1 MNLSGKAG
9 QENLSS
15 LAMRGAVHG
24 FATGLLFGGAEIF
37 FSGLFSEIYGF
48 AYLFMILLYAGAT
61 SILGAALYIALSKVE
76 KFFISAKNSASR
88 SAFRFS
94 VFLIGFIFLH
104 SFYFLNEKVLAGKSL
119 FTASSIFASFA
130 LLALCSGLA
139 FIFYHLNS
147 KRDFSSWFWNYCA
160 VAALPIILLVGVTYH
175 IFGFGA
181 APQAGFSRA
190 AVNILI
196 FVSVPLL
203 GFFIEYAG
211 LRLLSPRLQ
220 TSAGGARLAIFAILG
235 LAGMALLGPP
245 SLNGYDAANDSP
257 AREPV
262 ANLQGKPNII
272 WIVIDTA
279 RRDRLSLYGY
289 HRQTTPNLDDFAKEA
304 VVFNRAIS
312 AAPWTVPSHG
322 SMFTGM
328 YPSKHGAQHS
338 GQRIHSDPLAQAN
351 LTIAEIF
358 SGVGYKTACIAAN
371 NAGLSPGFGL
381 NQGFEMYFEAMP
393 AIKSLFWGK
402 LIESLPE
409 DFKNNRL
416 RHNEIRLSSE
426 LNLFIRRWLDKHA
439 GDPFFLFVNYME
451 PHGGYNHIPQPY
463 DTLFGFRRETHDE
476 VFAGFDPVK
485 VMRKEAAITP
495 AQRQFYDAYTDR
507 KIVYMDHHI
516 GRLFEDLKKR
526 KLYDEAMII
535 VVADHGNLDGEH
547 YSFGHNTELYDILI
561 HVPLII
567 KYPKSMQRTGAVDH
581 YVSTIDL
588 MPEILKVCG
597 LPITEDVQGQPVDE
611 VEHEIIAELTEQKN
625 NAHAK
630 LNPERYYRNLRAIY
644 SNDEENLK
652 YIQSSNGES
661 ELYDLDADPEELN
674 NLIAQRPEK
683 VQELE
688 ARLKK
693 WVESFEPAHD
703 DEQTNVTNT
712 GKLMERLR
720 ALGYVK

>member
-1 MNLSGKAG
+1 MEKGKI
-9 QENLSS
+9 LS
-15 LAMRGAVHG
+15 LAARGALLG

-37 FSGLFSEIYGF
+37 FSSLFSEIYGF
-48 AYLFMILLYAGAT
+48 SYLFMILLYAGAA
-61 SILGAALYIALSKVE
+61 SIMGAALCIALPKVE
-76 KFFISAKNSASR
+76 NFFISARDVTSIT
-88 SAFRFS
+88 AFRFS
-94 VFLIGFIFLH
+94 IFLIGFIFLYA
-104 SFYFLNEKVLAGKSL
+104 FYFLNEKVLAGKSL
-119 FTASSIFASFA
+119 FAVSSIIASFV
-130 LLALCSGLA
+130 LLALCGVLA
-139 FIFYHLNS
+139 FIFYHLS
-147 KRDFSSWFWNYCA
+147 KKREFSPWFWSYGA
-160 VAALPIILLVGVTYH
+160 MAALPIILLVGVTYH
-175 IFGFGA
+175 IFGWGA
-181 APQAGFSRA
+181 PSMGFFSVA
-190 AVNILI
+190 MNMLM

-203 GFFIEYAG
+203 GFLIEHVG
-211 LRLLSPRLQ
+211 CRLLPAKLQ
-220 TSAGGARLAIFAILG
+220 TSTGGAMAKVAIFAILG
-235 LAGMALLGPP
+235 LGGMALLGPP
-245 SLNGYDAANDSP
+245 SLNGYDAANDP
-257 AREPV
+257 PTREQMASLTGRP
-262 ANLQGKPNII
+262 NLI

-289 HRQTTPNLDDFAKEA
+289 HRQTTPNLDAFAKEA

-338 GQRIHSDPLAQAN
+338 GRRVHSDPLAQAN
-351 LTIAEIF
+351 LTIAEIL

-426 LNLFIRRWLDKHA
+426 LNFFIGRWLDKHA
-439 GDPFFLFVNYME
+439 GDQFFLFINYME

-485 VMRKEAAITP
+485 VMRKEVAIIP

-567 KYPKSMQRTGAVDH
+567 KYPKSMQRAGAVDH

-597 LPITEDVQGQPVDE
+597 LPITEDLQGQPVDE
-611 VEHEIIAELTEQKN
+611 VTHEIMAELTEQKN

-644 SNDEENLK
+644 SNDGENLK

-661 ELYDLDADPEELN
+661 ELYNLEADPGELN
-674 NLIAQRPEK
+674 NLITQRPEK

-693 WVESFEPAHD
+693 WLESFEPVRD
-703 DEQTNVTNT
+703 DEQTKVTNT
-712 GKLMERLR
+712 GKLIERLR